1 LSERRGSKIELAPVV
16 PVKLASIKDLVR
28 MASSAAM
35 SMQPTYIIRFKHR
48 DGRTVLGF
56 LAVFR
61 DYYNYYG
68 IPMFY
73 YAYDDCG
80 EFDNANYVLV
90 KLDESGEKIEPSRSS
105 RPGYVTIPIIN
116 IEKLPPF
123 LENLNLE

>member
-1 LSERRGSKIELAPVV
+1 MPGQHASKIELAPVV
-16 PVKLASIKDLVR
+16 PIKLASIRDLVR

-35 SMQPTYIIRFKHR
+35 SMQPTYIIRFRSRSGK
-48 DGRTVLGF
+48 TVLGF

-73 YAYDDCG
+73 YAYDECG
-80 EFDNANYVLV
+80 EFEDASYVLV
-90 KLDESGEKIEPSRSS
+90 KLDESGERIEPSKSS

-123 LENLNLE
+123 LANLDLD